1 MTSFIG
7 PPLLK
12 RIYKTLL
19 VARLHFFFTYVL
31 SILNI
36 LKDDKSH
43 ERKIFQ
49 LIICLL
55 NEITSTL

>member
-1 MTSFIG
+1 MTSFMG

-19 VARLHFFFTYVL
+19 IARLHFLFTYVL

-36 LKDDKSH
+36 LRDDKSH

-49 LIICLL
+49 LIVCPL